1 MLTKN
6 NFFLGCFLP
15 TFDPNAF
22 EGYDPDTN
30 TPRDPGIDSDWNKNT
45 LMARREALLSNNGI
59 CHLSRSPGGP
69 PQGQSSQWPKTTR
82 QLDRHIDRIAG
93 CGPLVGEKKG
103 LYIEDNH
110 GRLFLRCL
118 KRLAGVELL
127 SDFFGGAIVR
137 GNKVLQLNGGDMIR
151 IKLFFNAFLVF
162 VLFRGIFGMKDR
174 RND

>member
-6 NFFLGCFLP
+6 KFFLGCFLP

-110 GRLFLRCL
+110 GRLFSAASNGWL
-118 KRLAGVELL
+118 VL
-127 SDFFGGAIVR
+127 SYSQTSSAE
-137 GNKVLQLNGGDMIR
+137 Q
-151 IKLFFNAFLVF
+151 
-162 VLFRGIFGMKDR
+162 
-174 RND
+174 